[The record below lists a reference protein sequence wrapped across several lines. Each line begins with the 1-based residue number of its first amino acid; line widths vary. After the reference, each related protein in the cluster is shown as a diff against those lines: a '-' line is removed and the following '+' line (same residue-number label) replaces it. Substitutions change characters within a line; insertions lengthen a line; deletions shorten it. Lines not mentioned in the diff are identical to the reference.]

1 MMNNSPNRAILKMG
15 GDMASG
21 SKARIAAVAV
31 LVAGF
36 AVTLG
41 LSWPGHLSF
50 DSIVQ
55 LHDGRFGFYHSW
67 HPPVMAWLLGLG
79 DRVLPGAGLFVLF
92 DAALLFAALLS
103 LVWLRPRVRWLAVA
117 VLLLCLPL
125 PHLVLYQTIVWKDVL
140 FANAMVAGFIGLAQA
155 EVRWA
160 NTKARWAWTAAA
172 FALFALAALTRQNG
186 LVAPAF
192 GALALALVA
201 WRKHGLK
208 AGALIGSTA
217 LAATLVVVFGAGA
230 LFARNSDH
238 GEGPVA
244 QLRLLRLYDI
254 VAAVK
259 ADPALPLDRLD
270 EDNSEL
276 ERLIRSDGVRLY
288 SSERNDTL
296 VGSQALQ
303 NELADTAP
311 ETMAA
316 QWYDLVQNHPWLYL
330 KTRAEVFRQ
339 VVLTPDVA
347 ACRPVFVGVEG
358 PAGEMADLDLK
369 PRQSPRDLA
378 LSAYAKGFMGTPVL
392 SHLTFAIL
400 GLGMLVLF
408 LKRRAPGDTAFA
420 FLLLASFAFTASFFV
435 ISIACD
441 YRYLYALDLAVIAAA
456 FYVALDPAYLFQVV
470 AMWSGSSWLDR
481 SEARKS

>member
-1 MMNNSPNRAILKMG
+1 MVRF
-15 GDMASG
+15 G
-21 SKARIAAVAV
+21 SARFAAVAV
-31 LVAGF
+31 LIAGF
-36 AVTLG
+36 ALTLG
-41 LSWPGHLSF
+41 LSWPGHLSY

-67 HPPVMAWLLGLG
+67 HPPVMAWMLGVT
-79 DRVLPGAGLFVLF
+79 DAILPGSGLFVIL
-92 DAALLFAALLS
+92 DALLLFAALMS
-103 LVWLRPRVRWLAVA
+103 LIWMRARVRWFAVA

-125 PHLVLYQTIVWKDVL
+125 PQLILYQAIVWKDVL
-140 FANAMVAGFIGLAQA
+140 FANAMVAGFIALAQA
-155 EVRWA
+155 EAHWA
-160 NTKARWAWTAAA
+160 NAKARWTWIAGA
-172 FALFALAALTRQNG
+172 FVLFALAALTRQNG
-186 LVAPAF
+186 LIVPVF

-201 WRKHGLK
+201 GRARGWRY
-208 AGALIGSTA
+208 AASIASA
-217 LAATLVVVFGAGA
+217 SLAATLIVVLGAGA
-230 LFARNSDH
+230 LLARSSDR

-254 VAAVK
+254 VGAVK
-259 ADPALPLDRLD
+259 ADPSLPLDRLD
-270 EDNSEL
+270 DDNSEL
-276 ERLIRSDGVRLY
+276 ERLIRTDGVRLY
-288 SSERNDTL
+288 SPERNDTL

-316 QWYDLVQNHPWLYL
+316 QWYDLVLHHPWLYL
-330 KTRAEVFRQ
+330 KTRAEIFRW

-358 PAGEMADLDLK
+358 PAGEMADLGLK

-378 LSAYAKGFMGTPVL
+378 LSAYAKSFMGTPVL
-392 SHLTFAIL
+392 SHLAFAIP
-400 GLGMLVLF
+400 GLLMLVLF

-420 FLLLASFAFTASFFV
+420 FLLLSAFAFAASFFV

-441 YRYLYALDLAVIAAA
+441 YRYLYALDLSVIASLV
-456 FYVALDPAYLFQVV
+456 YLALDPGYLFQVV
-470 AMWSGSSWLDR
+470 AMWSGSFWLER